1 MAEKA
6 MKGEDGY
13 GPIRPLVGDV
23 VYDSIGIPNP
33 MPQEGRKIS
42 EEDVKYIK
50 SFLQSVDVLMSY
62 EQGVMDIINEEA
74 KMYYAGSKTAEE
86 TAKIIQSRVQIYV
99 SEGR

>member
-1 MAEKA
+1 
-6 MKGEDGY
+6 
-13 GPIRPLVGDV
+13 
-23 VYDSIGIPNP
+23 
-33 MPQEGRKIS
+33 MPQEGWKIS
-42 EEDVKYIK
+42 EEDVRYIK

-74 KMYYAGSKTAEE
+74 KMYYAGNKTAEE